1 MRFKL
6 FNIREDEKPYA
17 YQWGQNNGHE
27 IECTEEDLTLDNVHT
42 LSSFDG
48 VSTQQL
54 FKFDD
59 RIYEALKDV
68 GIKQIAGRAAGF
80 DMFNLAEA
88 AKHDIKITNIP
99 SYSPNAI
106 AEFAVCRALELIRNI
121 NKINKKLAHQ
131 DFTWDETVIAK
142 ELRNMTVLVIG
153 VGRIGKVSAR
163 LFKGFGAEVIGYD
176 PYDQSLSDIEYV
188 QSLQEGLSKADLI
201 TLHVPANEETT
212 HIINEETINYMKNGA
227 YLVNTARGATVKT
240 IDVIQ
245 ALNSGKL
252 HSVALD
258 VYENEFAYFSYDYTD
273 KEIEDPALKELMS
286 RDDVLISPHIAF
298 YTHTAVQNM
307 VQISLESALEVIT
320 TGYSENEVQLSRV

>member
-17 YQWGQNNGHE
+17 YQWGQTNGHE
-27 IECTEEDLTLDNVHT
+27 IECTEEDLTLDNVYT

-106 AEFAVCRALELIRNI
+106 AEFAVCRALELIRNM
-121 NKINKKLAHQ
+121 NKINKRVERQ

-153 VGRIGKVSAR
+153 VGRIGKVSAQ
-163 LFKGFGAEVIGYD
+163 LFKGFGAEVIGY
-176 PYDQSLSDIEYV
+176 
-188 QSLQEGLSKADLI
+188 A
-201 TLHVPANEETT
+201 HM
-212 HIINEETINYMKNGA
+212 IN
-227 YLVNTARGATVKT
+227 L
-240 IDVIQ
+240 
-245 ALNSGKL
+245 
-252 HSVALD
+252 
-258 VYENEFAYFSYDYTD
+258 
-273 KEIEDPALKELMS
+273 
-286 RDDVLISPHIAF
+286 
-298 YTHTAVQNM
+298 
-307 VQISLESALEVIT
+307 
-320 TGYSENEVQLSRV
+320 